1 MKIIINEVEDIE
13 AIEIV
18 INCKTIDEN
27 VSKIISKLKAL
38 EEKITGNKDGKIF
51 ILDTNEIF
59 YFESVDK
66 KTFIYMDKEI
76 FETHLRL
83 YELEEKLK
91 NTDFFRAS
99 KSTIINLR
107 KVKNIVPMFGGRIE
121 ILLDNDEKLVVS
133 RQYVPILRNKLD
145 L

>member
-1 MKIIINEVEDIE
+1 MKIIINEVKDIE
-13 AIEIV
+13 DVEIV

-27 VSKIISKLKAL
+27 VTRIISKLKAL

-66 KTFIYMDKEI
+66 KTFIYMEKEV
-76 FETHLRL
+76 FQTHLRL
-83 YELEEKLK
+83 YELEERLK

-133 RQYVPILRNKLD
+133 RQYVPILKNKLD

>member
-1 MKIIINEVEDIE
+1 MKVIINEVKDIE
-13 AIEIV
+13 DIEIV

-27 VSKIISKLKAL
+27 VTRVISKLKAL
-38 EEKITGNKDGKIF
+38 EDKITGNKDGKIF

-66 KTFIYMDKEI
+66 KTFIYMDKDV

-83 YELEEKLK
+83 YELEDRLK

-133 RQYVPILRNKLD
+133 RQYVPSLKNKLD

>member
-13 AIEIV
+13 DVEIV

-27 VSKIISKLKAL
+27 VTRIISKLKAL

-51 ILDTNEIF
+51 IVDTNEIF

-66 KTFIYMDKEI
+66 KTFIYMDKEV
-76 FETHLRL
+76 FQTHLRL
-83 YELEEKLK
+83 YELEERLK

-133 RQYVPILRNKLD
+133 RQYVPILKNKLD

>member
-13 AIEIV
+13 DVEIV

-27 VSKIISKLKAL
+27 VTRIISKLKAL

-66 KTFIYMDKEI
+66 KTFIYMDKEV
-76 FETHLRL
+76 FQTHLRL
-83 YELEEKLK
+83 YELEERLK
-91 NTDFFRAS
+91 NT
-99 KSTIINLR
+99 
-107 KVKNIVPMFGGRIE
+107 
-121 ILLDNDEKLVVS
+121 
-133 RQYVPILRNKLD
+133 
-145 L
+145 

>member
-13 AIEIV
+13 DIEIV

-27 VSKIISKLKAL
+27 VSRIISKLKAL
-38 EEKITGNKDGKIF
+38 EEKITGNKDGRIF

-66 KTFIYMDKEI
+66 KTFIYMNKEV
-76 FETHLRL
+76 FETHSRL
-83 YELEEKLK
+83 YELEERLK

-133 RQYVPILRNKLD
+133 RQYVPVLKNKLN

>member
-13 AIEIV
+13 DVEIV

-27 VSKIISKLKAL
+27 VTRIISKLKAL

-66 KTFIYMDKEI
+66 KTFIYMDKEVLQ
-76 FETHLRL
+76 THLRL
-83 YELEEKLK
+83 YELEERLK

-107 KVKNIVPMFGGRIE
+107 KVRNIVPMFGGRIE

-133 RQYVPILRNKLD
+133 RQYVPILKNKLD

>member
-133 RQYVPILRNKLD
+133 RQYVPILRNKLE

>member
-13 AIEIV
+13 DVEIV

-27 VSKIISKLKAL
+27 VTRIISKLKAL

-66 KTFIYMDKEI
+66 KTFIYMDKEV
-76 FETHLRL
+76 FQTHLRL
-83 YELEEKLK
+83 YELEERLK

-133 RQYVPILRNKLD
+133 RQYVPILKNKLD

>member
-133 RQYVPILRNKLD
+133 RQYVPILKNKLD

>member
-13 AIEIV
+13 DVEIV

-27 VSKIISKLKAL
+27 VTRIISKLKAL

-51 ILDTNEIF
+51 ILNTNEIF

-66 KTFIYMDKEI
+66 KTFIYMDKEVLQ
-76 FETHLRL
+76 THLRL
-83 YELEEKLK
+83 YELEERLK
-91 NTDFFRAS
+91 NTDFFRGS

-107 KVKNIVPMFGGRIE
+107 KVRNIVPMFGGRIE

-133 RQYVPILRNKLD
+133 RQYVPILKNKLD

>member
-13 AIEIV
+13 DIEIV

-27 VSKIISKLKAL
+27 VTRVISKLKAL
-38 EEKITGNKDGKIF
+38 EDKITGNKDGKIF

-66 KTFIYMDKEI
+66 KTFIYMDMDV

-83 YELEEKLK
+83 YELEDRLK

-107 KVKNIVPMFGGRIE
+107 KIKNIVPMFGGRIE

-133 RQYVPILRNKLD
+133 RQYVPILKNKLD

>member
-1 MKIIINEVEDIE
+1 MKIIINEVKDIE
-13 AIEIV
+13 DVEIV

-27 VSKIISKLKAL
+27 VTRIISKLKAL

-66 KTFIYMDKEI
+66 KTFIYMDKEV
-76 FETHLRL
+76 FQTHLRL
-83 YELEEKLK
+83 YELEERLK

-133 RQYVPILRNKLD
+133 RQYVPILKNKLD

>member
-13 AIEIV
+13 DVEIV

-27 VSKIISKLKAL
+27 VTRIISKIKAL

-51 ILDTNEIF
+51 ILDTNDIF

-66 KTFIYMDKEI
+66 KTFIYMDKEV
-76 FETHLRL
+76 FQTHLRL
-83 YELEEKLK
+83 YELEERLK

-133 RQYVPILRNKLD
+133 RQYVPILKNKLD

>member
-1 MKIIINEVEDIE
+1 MKIVINETKDIE
-13 AIEIV
+13 DIEIV

-27 VSKIISKLKAL
+27 VSRIISKLKAL

-51 ILDTNEIF
+51 ILDTNDIF

-66 KTFIYMDKEI
+66 KTFVYMDKEV

-83 YELEEKLK
+83 YELEDKLR

-121 ILLDNDEKLVVS
+121 VLLDNKEKLVIS
-133 RQYVPILRNKLD
+133 RQYVSVLKNKLD

>member
-1 MKIIINEVEDIE
+1 
-13 AIEIV
+13 
-18 INCKTIDEN
+18 
-27 VSKIISKLKAL
+27 
-38 EEKITGNKDGKIF
+38 
-51 ILDTNEIF
+51 LDTNEIF

-66 KTFIYMDKEI
+66 KTFIYMDKEV
-76 FETHLRL
+76 FQTHLRL
-83 YELEEKLK
+83 YELEERLK

-133 RQYVPILRNKLD
+133 RQYVPILKNKLD

>member
-13 AIEIV
+13 DVEIV

-27 VSKIISKLKAL
+27 VTRIISKLKAL

-66 KTFIYMDKEI
+66 KTFIYMEKEV
-76 FETHLRL
+76 FQTHLRL
-83 YELEEKLK
+83 YELEERLK

-133 RQYVPILRNKLD
+133 RQYVPILKNKLD

>member
-13 AIEIV
+13 DVEIV

-27 VSKIISKLKAL
+27 VTRIISKLKAL

-133 RQYVPILRNKLD
+133 RQYVPILKNKLD

>member
-1 MKIIINEVEDIE
+1 MKIIINEIEDIE
-13 AIEIV
+13 DVEIV

-27 VSKIISKLKAL
+27 VTRIISKLKAL

-66 KTFIYMDKEI
+66 KTFIYMDKEV
-76 FETHLRL
+76 FQTHLRL
-83 YELEEKLK
+83 YELEERLK

-133 RQYVPILRNKLD
+133 RQYVPILKNKLD

>member
-13 AIEIV
+13 DVEIV

-27 VSKIISKLKAL
+27 VTRIISKLKAL

-66 KTFIYMDKEI
+66 KTFIYMDKDVLQ
-76 FETHLRL
+76 THLRL
-83 YELEEKLK
+83 YELEERLK
-91 NTDFFRAS
+91 NTDFFRGS

-107 KVKNIVPMFGGRIE
+107 KVRNIVPMFGGRIE

-133 RQYVPILRNKLD
+133 RQYVPILKNKLD

>member
-13 AIEIV
+13 DVEIV
-18 INCKTIDEN
+18 INCKTIDKN
-27 VSKIISKLKAL
+27 VTRIISKLKAL

-66 KTFIYMDKEI
+66 KTFIYMDKEVLQ
-76 FETHLRL
+76 THLRL
-83 YELEEKLK
+83 YELEERLK
-91 NTDFFRAS
+91 NTDFFRGS

-107 KVKNIVPMFGGRIE
+107 KVRNIVPMFGGRIE

-133 RQYVPILRNKLD
+133 RQYVPILKNKLD

>member
-13 AIEIV
+13 DVEIV

-27 VSKIISKLKAL
+27 VTRIISKLKAL

-66 KTFIYMDKEI
+66 KTFIYMDKEV
-76 FETHLRL
+76 FQTHLRL
-83 YELEEKLK
+83 YELEERLK

-107 KVKNIVPMFGGRIE
+107 KVRNIVPMFGGRIE

-133 RQYVPILRNKLD
+133 RQYVPILKNKLD

>member
-13 AIEIV
+13 DVEIV

-27 VSKIISKLKAL
+27 VTRIISKLKAL

-66 KTFIYMDKEI
+66 KTFIYMDKEV
-76 FETHLRL
+76 FQTHLRL
-83 YELEEKLK
+83 YELEERLK
-91 NTDFFRAS
+91 NTDFFRGS

-107 KVKNIVPMFGGRIE
+107 KVRNIVPMFGGRIE

-133 RQYVPILRNKLD
+133 RQYVPILKNKLD

>member
-1 MKIIINEVEDIE
+1 MKIIVNEVEDIE
-13 AIEIV
+13 DVEIV

-27 VSKIISKLKAL
+27 VTRIISKLKAL

-66 KTFIYMDKEI
+66 KTFIYMDKEV
-76 FETHLRL
+76 FQTHLRL
-83 YELEEKLK
+83 YELEERLK

-133 RQYVPILRNKLD
+133 RQYVPILKNKLD

>member
-13 AIEIV
+13 DVEIV

-27 VSKIISKLKAL
+27 VTRIISKLKAL

-66 KTFIYMDKEI
+66 KTFIYMDKEVLQ
-76 FETHLRL
+76 THLRL
-83 YELEEKLK
+83 YELEERLK
-91 NTDFFRAS
+91 NTDFFRGS

-107 KVKNIVPMFGGRIE
+107 KVRNIVPMFGGRIE

-133 RQYVPILRNKLD
+133 RQYVPILKNKLD

>member
-13 AIEIV
+13 DVEIV

-27 VSKIISKLKAL
+27 VTRIISKLKAL
-38 EEKITGNKDGKIF
+38 EEKITGNKDGRIF

-66 KTFIYMDKEI
+66 KTFIYMDKEV
-76 FETHLRL
+76 FQTHLRL
-83 YELEEKLK
+83 YELEERLK

-133 RQYVPILRNKLD
+133 RQYVPILKNKLD

>member
-1 MKIIINEVEDIE
+1 MKIIINEVKDIE
-13 AIEIV
+13 DIEIV

-27 VSKIISKLKAL
+27 VTRVISKLKAL
-38 EEKITGNKDGKIF
+38 EDKITGNKDGKIF

-66 KTFIYMDKEI
+66 KTFIYMDKDV

-83 YELEEKLK
+83 YELEDRLK

-133 RQYVPILRNKLD
+133 RQYVPSLKNKLD

>member
-1 MKIIINEVEDIE
+1 MKIVINETKDIE
-13 AIEIV
+13 DIEIV
-18 INCKTIDEN
+18 IDCKTIDEN
-27 VSKIISKLKAL
+27 VSRIISKLKAL

-51 ILDTNEIF
+51 ILDTNDIF

-66 KTFIYMDKEI
+66 KTFVYMDKEV

-83 YELEEKLK
+83 YELEDKLR

-121 ILLDNDEKLVVS
+121 VLLDNKEKLVIS
-133 RQYVPILRNKLD
+133 RQYVSVLKNKLD